1 MKILND
7 LLTPISVRILI
18 HKGNF
23 DVKRMESNALKA
35 KEVNEKLLF
44 NILEK
49 NKDTEYG
56 KKYNFDK
63 IQTIEEYRK
72 YVPICEYK
80 DIEEYVERIYNNNE
94 QNVLT
99 SREVIGFAKSS
110 GSVGKTKTI
119 PKTKIDTSVYER
131 YTVTKFL
138 ALANQKLKEIK
149 GKGIKPRKGISLLLH
164 DPTLNDN
171 GLPSSNVADIA
182 EKKYR
187 LVEPYFLILP
197 IGRQFTVGEI
207 ERNYA
212 FSRFGLEYKDC
223 AFIFFV
229 FAKGITEFIE
239 YIRDNWQSL
248 VNEIET
254 GTLSEK
260 EKINAE
266 TRKQLQ
272 AIIKPNP
279 KRANE
284 LRKEFEKGFDETI
297 LKRIWPNLSVIST
310 IGTSVSFE
318 GFIEEIKKYSKDV
331 FIDYSIYGASE
342 GLMAAAFEPN
352 NKEQVLL
359 PDSCYYEFI
368 EEDDEEAKRIYAID
382 ELEVGKKYEVVL
394 TNQSGFYRYRIKDV
408 IVVMGYY
415 KNCPTINF
423 VYRKGQLLNING
435 EKTTIEH
442 MNEALKRLSKLTNI
456 DITNWAVDVEKG
468 DRLFRYAIY
477 VENEQEKDLSQ
488 YSKELDQILCE
499 VNFAYRQYKFTI
511 ENPRIINQK
520 YGTHK
525 EWQEYK
531 IKNGAP
537 PSQVKPVKNLD
548 TQEKYDFFTKRI
560 IK

>member
-1 MKILND
+1 M
-7 LLTPISVRILI
+7 ISSI
-18 HKGNF
+18 NP
-23 DVKRMESNALKA
+23 S
-35 KEVNEKLLF
+35 KETL
-44 NILEK
+44 
-49 NKDTEYG
+49 
-56 KKYNFDK
+56 
-63 IQTIEEYRK
+63 
-72 YVPICEYK
+72 VPI
-80 DIEEYVERIYNNNE
+80 VE
-94 QNVLT
+94 
-99 SREVIGFAKSS
+99 
-110 GSVGKTKTI
+110 
-119 PKTKIDTSVYER
+119 
-131 YTVTKFL
+131 
-138 ALANQKLKEIK
+138 
-149 GKGIKPRKGISLLLH
+149 
-164 DPTLNDN
+164 
-171 GLPSSNVADIA
+171 
-182 EKKYR
+182 
-187 LVEPYFLILP
+187 
-197 IGRQFTVGEI
+197 
-207 ERNYA
+207 
-212 FSRFGLEYKDC
+212 
-223 AFIFFV
+223 
-229 FAKGITEFIE
+229 IT
-239 YIRDNWQSL
+239 
-248 VNEIET
+248 
-254 GTLSEK
+254 
-260 EKINAE
+260 
-266 TRKQLQ
+266 
-272 AIIKPNP
+272 
-279 KRANE
+279 
-284 LRKEFEKGFDETI
+284 
-297 LKRIWPNLSVIST
+297 
-310 IGTSVSFE
+310 
-318 GFIEEIKKYSKDV
+318 
-331 FIDYSIYGASE
+331 
-342 GLMAAAFEPN
+342 
-352 NKEQVLL
+352 
-359 PDSCYYEFI
+359 DSCYYEFI

-520 YGTHK
+520 HGTHK